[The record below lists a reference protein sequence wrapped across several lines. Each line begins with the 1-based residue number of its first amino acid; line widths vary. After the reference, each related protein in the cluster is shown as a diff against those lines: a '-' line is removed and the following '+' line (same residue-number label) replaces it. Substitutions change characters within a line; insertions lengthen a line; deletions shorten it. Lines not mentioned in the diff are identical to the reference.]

1 MPKRHLKQPGF
12 TYSACGPF
20 TKNKERIHKFM
31 QRETTNYI
39 YKKDL
44 NKPCFQQDMA
54 YGWYKDFTKRTKSE
68 KVLKDKAFEIASNP
82 KYDGFER
89 RLASMVYIFFD
100 KKCKGSG
107 VKSMSNQQLVEEL
120 HKPIIRK
127 FKRLKVYCSFKT
139 CLKTIL
145 GELILLICN

>member
-1 MPKRHLKQPGF
+1 M
-12 TYSACGPF
+12 
-20 TKNKERIHKFM
+20 
-31 QRETTNYI
+31 
-39 YKKDL
+39 
-44 NKPCFQQDMA
+44 
-54 YGWYKDFTKRTKSE
+54 
-68 KVLKDKAFEIASNP
+68 KDKAFEIASNP

-139 CLKTIL
+139 CLKTML